1 MTHHNTTNARLAYK
15 SRRATI
21 CAVAAQMAIAMK
33 KRKAAKIL
41 KDRVKVYQS

>member
-1 MTHHNTTNARLAYK
+1 MTHHNTTNARLANK
-15 SRRATI
+15 ARRAVI

>member
-1 MTHHNTTNARLAYK
+1 MTHHNTTNARLANK
-15 SRRATI
+15 ARRAAI
-21 CAVAAQMAIAMK
+21 CAVALNMAKAMK